1 MSKVNMLLEGSLFGE
16 SVKTTGKSNRVNRA
30 GLVKTG
36 VGTTLGDCNRALVE
50 AHYYREGAIAS
61 VDATIMTSQH
71 LFKENANNGRLGA
84 IYRESIK
91 DMWNTLVTAV
101 VKIFDA
107 IVVIIQKGSSWFVSE
122 AGLLR
127 EYKTL
132 MLKQDQLAKVYAE
145 KGVEGVKK
153 LSIAL
158 KAKEDKSMYPVGD
171 LLGYAAELANP
182 DLFVAFD
189 IKDKVFV
196 ADGEGVPTTAE
207 GLKAL
212 VNGGGEVLTQES
224 KYRTVA
230 ALASY
235 IMKFKEATDGK
246 VAADDKEWLK
256 NAGELAKEYAKK
268 GISNGDVFAAYA
280 KTKGIGGE
288 ATYKNGEGRGAFGKW
303 MTQLTKIEL
312 DPANTQVF
320 GGIINAL
327 TGKGKETAMEEFLA
341 KYKANVKS
349 KKTTVFFE
357 MAKQAKEWRAA
368 FKKTSKEANLEKG
381 SDEKANATTILTVL
395 KSYIAA
401 MNDVSKTF
409 TDLVKDCRDG
419 AIIAVKTYN
428 DAISKILAAYGVKG
442 KAVSKAEKVKKPAG
456 QKTTL
461 KDKMANAK
469 TTVANKFKRKP
480 KATEEAAK

>member
-1 MSKVNMLLEGSLFGE
+1 MSKVNQILAGSLFGE
-16 SVKTTGKSNRVNRA
+16 SVRTTGKPNRVNRA
-30 GLVKTG
+30 GLMNTG

-50 AHYYREGAIAS
+50 AKFYREGAIAT

-71 LFKENANNGRLGA
+71 LFKENANSGRLGQ
-84 IYRESIK
+84 IYRESVKEI
-91 DMWNTLVTAV
+91 WATLVTAI

-132 MLKQDQLAKVYAE
+132 MLKQDQLAKAFQE
-145 KGVEGVKK
+145 KGTEGVKK

-158 KAKEDKSMYPVGD
+158 KTKADKSTIFPVGD
-171 LLGYAAELANP
+171 LLGYASELANP
-182 DLFVAFD
+182 DLFVQFD
-189 IKDKVFV
+189 IKDRVFATDAEV
-196 ADGEGVPTTAE
+196 TTAE

-212 VNGGGEVLTQES
+212 VEGKGEVLTQES
-224 KYRTVA
+224 KYRTVG

-235 IMKFKEATDGK
+235 VMKFKEITNGA
-246 VAADDKEWLK
+246 VAAEEAGWLK
-256 NAGELAKEYAKK
+256 NAGDLAREYAKK
-268 GISNGDVFAAYA
+268 GISNGDVFAAFA
-280 KTKGIGGE
+280 KSKGIEGSGE
-288 ATYKNGEGRGAFGKW
+288 YKNGEGRGAFGKW

-312 DPANTQVF
+312 DPANTAVF
-320 GGIINAL
+320 TSVVNAL
-327 TGKGKETAMEEFLA
+327 TGKGSDTAMEQFLA
-341 KYKANVKS
+341 KYKANVKN

-368 FKKTSKEANLEKG
+368 FKTASKETKLEKG
-381 SDEKANATTILTVL
+381 SDEKTNATAISNVL
-395 KSYIAA
+395 KSYVAA

-428 DAISKILAAYGVKG
+428 DAISKILAAMGIKG
-442 KAVSKAEKVKKPAG
+442 KAVAKAEKVKGP
-456 QKTTL
+456 KTSMKT
-461 KDKMANAK
+461 KMANAK
-469 TTVANKFKRKP
+469 STVVNKFKRKP
-480 KATEEAAK
+480 KETPTK